1 MACGGK
7 IPPKVERPT
16 FSKPPTTK
24 VDPDKTYLATF
35 QTSCGDFTVRL
46 DPKKAPI
53 TTANFVFLAGK
64 KFYDSTWF
72 HRIVPG
78 GAAGIAV
85 IQGGDPQG
93 TGQGGPGYAIKDELP
108 SSPAAYKQYSVAM
121 ANSGPDSGGS
131 QFFINF
137 EDNSKGLQ
145 PNYSVFGEVVDGR
158 DVVDKIAQVQVG
170 GQTGD
175 TPAAVGLDREAP
187 GQRAE
192 RWAELRRP
200 DQRRDPRRERSPPRG
215 GRAGRG
221 WRRGRSDTDLAM
233 YGGRRRPGNLDGGR
247 GRVAGSPWC
256 SGGHAPLV
264 LGGDCTITLGVVAGS
279 HGASGLLY
287 FDGDATCPPRR
298 PPARG
303 AGLDGRR
310 PLLGEGRRR

>member
-1 MACGGK
+1 MSKQTRKRELERLRARREAERQRARRRRALLTYGGLAVVVVVAAVAGGIWLTGDDDTPAGAAATTATPTTAAPEFDDARAGAPTAPATVACGGE
-7 IPPKVERPT
+7 IPPKVDRPT

-46 DPKKAPI
+46 DPAKAPV
-53 TTANFVFLAGK
+53 TTANMVYLAGK

-108 SSPAAYKQYSVAM
+108 SSPAAYKKYSVAM

-145 PNYSVFGEVVDGR
+145 ANYSVFGEVVDGR
-158 DVVDKIAQVQVG
+158 EVVDKIAEVPVG
-170 GQTGD
+170 GQSGD
-175 TPAAVGLDREAP
+175 TPTQAVWIET
-187 GQRAE
+187 
-192 RWAELRRP
+192 LR
-200 DQRRDPRRERSPPRG
+200 
-215 GRAGRG
+215 
-221 WRRGRSDTDLAM
+221 
-233 YGGRRRPGNLDGGR
+233 
-247 GRVAGSPWC
+247 VK
-256 SGGHAPLV
+256 
-264 LGGDCTITLGVVAGS
+264 
-279 HGASGLLY
+279 AS
-287 FDGDATCPPRR
+287 
-298 PPARG
+298 
-303 AGLDGRR
+303 
-310 PLLGEGRRR
+310 